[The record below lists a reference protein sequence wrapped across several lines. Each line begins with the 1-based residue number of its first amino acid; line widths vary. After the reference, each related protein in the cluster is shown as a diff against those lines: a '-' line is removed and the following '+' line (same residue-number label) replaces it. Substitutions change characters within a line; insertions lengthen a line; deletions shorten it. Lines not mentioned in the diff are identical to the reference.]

1 MIESYEDCVVCIVYE
16 LVLKSYIVCII
27 IIYFYYEIHVYVLA
41 TTLASMHNIRVRII
55 SFESNIIFNN
65 TKLCLVRVVY
75 MFEIASKSNERVEYI
90 NLGKNNCVLITYVRQ
105 SSNQMLD
112 ILDLQP
118 DMTQSTLSTARFG
131 DE

>member
-1 MIESYEDCVVCIVYE
+1 
-16 LVLKSYIVCII
+16 
-27 IIYFYYEIHVYVLA
+27 
-41 TTLASMHNIRVRII
+41 MHNIRVRII

-65 TKLCLVRVVY
+65 TNLCLVRVVY
-75 MFEIASKSNERVEYI
+75 MFEIASKSYERVEYI